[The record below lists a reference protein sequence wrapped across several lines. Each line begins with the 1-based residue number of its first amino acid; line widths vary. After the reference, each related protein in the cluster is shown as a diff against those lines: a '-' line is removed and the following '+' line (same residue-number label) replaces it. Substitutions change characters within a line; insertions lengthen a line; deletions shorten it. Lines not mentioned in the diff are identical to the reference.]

1 LRNFHLACE
10 LRIDHHQ
17 FRTSSTRSSLDWHRF
32 GISPSSL
39 LIVIFLVS
47 DSRCLCLSKNH
58 HSLVRLAACSHLLDD
73 PSVAVSLSLVLRR
86 FIVSCQIA
94 PRCPSEYSVA
104 LLAAGRCRRRRVL
117 SELAARSE
125 F

>member
-73 PSVAVSLSLVLRR
+73 PSVAVSLSLFLRR

-94 PRCPSEYSVA
+94 FSHQPPPSA
-104 LLAAGRCRRRRVL
+104 LETITTRVCTTLCRYYL
-117 SELAARSE
+117 G
-125 F
+125 